1 MFEGSSMSALPDF
14 YGNPAVAQTLR
25 KMIDGGR
32 IPQTILLSGPEGVG
46 KATLAR
52 RFAAA
57 LLGGG
62 SKIEQDDL
70 SLPQNMDS
78 MAERDKWTA
87 EKRADDPL
95 LFSTHPDFIT
105 FSPDGPLRQI
115 TIHQI
120 REFRERAQFKPL
132 EGSHRVFLIDRLD
145 RANEQAANSLLKVL
159 EEPPEHMVIFATA
172 ENLYDLLP
180 TIRSRSLVLQLSRLA
195 ENEMLEFAKARNLT
209 EAATRIALAEGCPG
223 IAATLDL
230 DVFRDRRALML
241 SALEYGAGLAQ
252 FADWVQN
259 SESFGNRKTEKLEF
273 YLKPGYGLLE
283 EILAVMQGRDASRQR
298 DIQQRVTAI
307 AQRVNFEW
315 LEQAVKGV
323 DELAVMVKRNIQKVG
338 ALDAMIIKLRN
349 YLEAAGTYS

>member
-1 MFEGSSMSALPDF
+1 MSAFPDF
-14 YGNPAVAQTLR
+14 YGNEAAAQTLR
-25 KMIDGGR
+25 KMIDGER

-57 LLGGG
+57 LLHDS
-62 SKIEQDDL
+62 SKIEEDDL
-70 SLPQNMDS
+70 SLPQHADV

-87 EKRADDPL
+87 DKRADDPL

-115 TIHQI
+115 AIHQM
-120 REFRERAQFKPL
+120 RELRERAQFKPL
-132 EGSHRVFLIDRLD
+132 AGAHRVFLIDRLD

-180 TIRSRSLVLQLSRLA
+180 TIRSRSVVLPLGRLS
-195 ENEMLEFAKARNLT
+195 ESEMLAFAKARNLA
-209 EAATRIALAEGCPG
+209 EAATRVALAEGSPG

-230 DVFRDRRALML
+230 EVFRERRALML
-241 SALEYGAGLAQ
+241 TALEYGAGIAQ

-259 SESFGNRKTEKLEF
+259 SESFGSKKAEKLDL
-273 YLKPGYGLLE
+273 YLKPAYALLE
-283 EILAVMQGRDASRQR
+283 EILGVMQGRGASRQR

-315 LEQAVKGV
+315 LEQAVKGI
-323 DELAVMVKRNIQKVG
+323 DELAIMVKRNIQKVG
-338 ALDAMIIKLRN
+338 AVDAMIIKLRN